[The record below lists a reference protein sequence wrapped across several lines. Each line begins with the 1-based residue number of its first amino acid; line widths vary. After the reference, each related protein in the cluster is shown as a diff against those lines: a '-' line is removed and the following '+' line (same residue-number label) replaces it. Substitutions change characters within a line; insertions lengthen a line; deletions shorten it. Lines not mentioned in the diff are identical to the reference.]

1 MAAVKTEPMADK
13 EGSFSAQTAPSSSSH
28 IQNSLNLSNALT
40 SEFQRCLADQTF
52 VDVRIYGGLT
62 ESVRCHKVVLA
73 AFSSVLEAALAD
85 SDIDGRYDDE
95 TAVII
100 PDMTLDD
107 LTSIVEFVY
116 YRSLTLQAGAG
127 PRPSLMDWLMELKIC
142 GEEDVEKAL
151 KLLHDQELSQQH
163 EAPVAAVCDG
173 MGDALEASAE
183 AEIVNKVDAI
193 PASCD
198 SGARPFEC
206 DFGDACG
213 KRFPSRHR
221 LNLHR
226 KQAHGV
232 QPPSAELSCSGKGS
246 FS

>member
-1 MAAVKTEPMADK
+1 MMAAAVKAEPMAEN
-13 EGSFSAQTAPSSSSH
+13 EGSFSSSH
-28 IQNSLNLSNALT
+28 IQNSRNLSDALT

-62 ESVRCHKVVLA
+62 ESVRCHKVVLT

-116 YRSLTLQAGAG
+116 YRSLTLQAGAAG

-142 GEEDVEKAL
+142 GEEDVERAL

-163 EAPVAAVCDG
+163 DNAPVAAVCDG
-173 MGDALEASAE
+173 MGDAVEVSAE
-183 AEIVNKVDAI
+183 AETVNKVAAI
-193 PASCD
+193 PNSCD
-198 SGARPFEC
+198 SVARPFEC

-232 QPPSAELSCSGKGS
+232 QPPSAELSCSGRARS
-246 FS
+246 S